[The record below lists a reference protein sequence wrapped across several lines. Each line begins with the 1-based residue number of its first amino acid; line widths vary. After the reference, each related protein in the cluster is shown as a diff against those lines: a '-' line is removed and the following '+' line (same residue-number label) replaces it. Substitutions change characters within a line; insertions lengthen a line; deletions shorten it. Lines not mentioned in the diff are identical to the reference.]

1 MGDKSIQKRKYIIEK
16 AALVFGEKGYK
27 SVTMKDIVEACEISR
42 GGLYLYF
49 GSTKEIFEAVLESRS
64 LTVAANQAED
74 ELPGDRLLT
83 FLEEKKNEILDDK
96 DDLKVAL
103 YEYRFAHLQAEAGEA
118 IDFERDLQRLQEII
132 EDGVATEWMDCEDPV
147 AAARNILY
155 TLEGVRVSARMRNIT
170 SKMVDDEIE
179 YILGTLGLALEG

>member
-1 MGDKSIQKRKYIIEK
+1 MGDKSIQKRKYIVEK
-16 AALVFGEKGYK
+16 AALVFAKKGYR

-49 GSTKEIFEAVLESRS
+49 GSTKEIFEAVLESAR
-64 LTVAANQAED
+64 LFPDAKEQVD
-74 ELPGDRLLT
+74 DLPGERLLA
-83 FLEEKKNEILDDK
+83 FLEEKKYEILDKEDS
-96 DDLKVAL
+96 LKVAL
-103 YEYRFAHLQAEAGEA
+103 YEYMFAHAGEETVVA
-118 IDFERDLQRLQEII
+118 CDFDRDLQRLQTII
-132 EDGVATEWMDCEDPV
+132 EDGVSTEWMVCEDPE

-155 TLEGVRVSARMRNIT
+155 SLEGVKVSARMRKIT